1 MRQTIRRAIVTMLLV
16 VTTGIS
22 AAVADDGDVAGKVAR
37 VQGRV
42 VAVQDA
48 QLRVLMAGDAVL
60 VGDVLST
67 GKEARL
73 EISMIDEGI
82 FTLGERTVFVVIDY
96 TFGGAANNAVLG
108 LLSGAL
114 SAASGGIA
122 GLDTMA
128 FKLETPTA
136 TIGIRGTRL
145 WVGTMPDGV
154 FHVGLWRDG
163 PVIVENRAG
172 RVEISEPLFGTHV
185 DDPDIAPTPPKLW
198 PTPMNV
204 NAKRMVAFD

>member
-1 MRQTIRRAIVTMLLV
+1 MKSALRRAMVAIVLAV
-16 VTTGIS
+16 ATGIP

-48 QLRVLMAGDAVL
+48 ELRLLMTGDPVL

-67 GKEARL
+67 GKDARV
-73 EISMIDEGI
+73 EISMIDDGI

-96 TFGGAANNAVLG
+96 TFGGAANNALLG
-108 LLSGAL
+108 LLTGAM

-122 GLDTMA
+122 ELDQMA

-154 FHVGLWRDG
+154 FHVGLWKDG

-172 RVEISEPLFGTHV
+172 RVEITELRFGTHV
-185 DDPDIAPTPPKLW
+185 DDPDIAPKPPKLW
-198 PTPMNV
+198 PTRMND